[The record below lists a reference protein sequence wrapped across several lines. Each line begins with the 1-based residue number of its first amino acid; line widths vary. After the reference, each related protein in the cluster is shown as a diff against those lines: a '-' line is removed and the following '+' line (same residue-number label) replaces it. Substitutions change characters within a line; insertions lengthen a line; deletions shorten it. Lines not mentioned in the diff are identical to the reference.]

1 MAQDVTRDLRSAR
14 TGPEAELQALG
25 SAGTRA
31 LAVIRQ
37 ATADGDGGTVSAIEA
52 VFLVSDALEHLR
64 GLREAIPALV
74 AAADPGD
81 TIAADIKIRADE
93 LSALAD
99 QVAAA
104 RRELDLFKAREQAT
118 NERLAELTGLQENVA
133 ELRRRERL
141 AAALQE
147 LSGQRQV
154 IEQRLIVL
162 RRLTQDQENTIGA
175 GAGEVITLAED
186 RRALLAAGVRDALAR
201 AGETTE
207 LLAAE
212 EERLRTEEGRLA
224 EVRQHLEAAQQRQ
237 ADLAAERDGQL
248 EQLAAHARA
257 DAALAAA
264 LSSAAP
270 DGDPVVRL
278 RAALDGIVSQLDS
291 LDSALRDRVLAGQDD
306 YDRAHAPVGWTAR

>member
-1 MAQDVTRDLRSAR
+1 M
-14 TGPEAELQALG
+14 
-25 SAGTRA
+25 
-31 LAVIRQ
+31 
-37 ATADGDGGTVSAIEA
+37 
-52 VFLVSDALEHLR
+52 
-64 GLREAIPALV
+64 
-74 AAADPGD
+74 
-81 TIAADIKIRADE
+81 
-93 LSALAD
+93 
-99 QVAAA
+99 AAA

-147 LSGQRQV
+147 LGGQRQV

-248 EQLAAHARA
+248 EQLAAHAGRCRA
-257 DAALAAA
+257 RRRAVVGRPGTGTRWCGCGQLWIA
-264 LSSAAP
+264 SSASST
-270 DGDPVVRL
+270 V
-278 RAALDGIVSQLDS
+278 
-291 LDSALRDRVLAGQDD
+291 
-306 YDRAHAPVGWTAR
+306 WTARCGTAYWPGKTTTTGRTPRLAGPPASPAATQVRAVTAVHRERPRAGTW